1 MDGQDEGKYRQKM
14 MLKAEIIVGAANRL
28 WGKRDREKDGLGC
41 IANGRQGSNSKSR
54 LKWTFDLLFRHNLR
68 VLLDTSAMEE
78 GRKEVEGTRGSRDH
92 TEARG
97 RLGSVA

>member
-28 WGKRDREKDGLGC
+28 WGKRDRENDGPGC

-54 LKWTFDLLFRHNLR
+54 LKWTFDILFRHNLR
-68 VLLDTSAMEE
+68 VLLTPDEFE
-78 GRKEVEGTRGSRDH
+78 
-92 TEARG
+92 
-97 RLGSVA
+97 